1 MNMKLE
7 ESTIQTRVVQFVK
20 TFYPD
25 VLMFSIPNGAN
36 TSSINRLRLV
46 KEGLL
51 SGVPDLAI
59 LEKRKGFYGLF
70 IEFKTD
76 KGELS
81 DKQREI
87 IAKLGANGFLV
98 FVARNH
104 RTAIDLIESYLND

>member
-1 MNMKLE
+1 MKLE

-20 TFYPD
+20 TFYPN
-25 VLMFSIPNGAN
+25 VLMFSIPNGAH
-36 TSSINRLRLV
+36 TSSINRIRLV

-59 LEKRKGFYGLF
+59 LEKRKGFHGLF

-76 KGELS
+76 KGELT
-81 DKQREI
+81 DKQRDV

-98 FVARNH
+98 FVARHH
-104 RTAIDLIESYLND
+104 RTAIDLIESYLSE